1 MVANEGLVSVP
12 TDLPVG
18 TELVGYRIDGVL
30 GRGGMGIV
38 YLAEDLR
45 LKRKVA
51 LKLLSPELAEDERFR
66 ERLIAESEL
75 AASLDH
81 PNIVPIYSA
90 GDAAG
95 GMFISMRYVEG
106 EDLKRLLSKG
116 PLAPEQ
122 ALALVAQVAG
132 ALDAAHARGLVH
144 GDVKPSNVLVTPEA
158 GHEGA
163 DHVYLA
169 DFGLTRR
176 LAEHAVPDGSGQLL
190 GTVDYVAPELI
201 EGREVDGRADL
212 YSLGCVL
219 YECLAGEPPFPH
231 GSDAAVLFAHLDSEP
246 PTLPGLERVLATAL
260 AKSPDD
266 RYRSGREL
274 VVAAREAL
282 GLARPRR
289 VRRRV
294 AIGVVALLAVGA
306 AVLAFVLVGGGG
318 TISPST
324 TGRLIQIDPKR
335 MAVRGT
341 VQLGASPTGVAV
353 GVGRVWMTTYR
364 DASTWSVD
372 PRSLAGVRIAANG
385 GPIGVVVDHGAVYV
399 GDTVGATRIDPAS
412 GAVSGSIAASGGA
425 QAIADGPGGLWVVS
439 GAPPT
444 LERLTGN
451 TQFGSR
457 LVAEGPGP
465 LGSPFDEE
473 HALFNVTGLAVGEG
487 AVWLLGDVGAPR
499 LWRASPATGR
509 IVHTVRLP
517 FPPGG
522 VAAGFGAVW
531 VTAQLGD
538 RVLRIDPRTNR
549 IVSEISVG
557 REPTG
562 VAVGDGSLWVANT
575 LDRSVSRIDP
585 RTDRVVATV
594 SVNASPLKLAVGRR
608 SVWVAADAR

>member
-1 MVANEGLVSVP
+1 VTSSVSS
-12 TDLPVG
+12 DLPIG
-18 TELVGYRIDGVL
+18 SELVGYRIEGVL

-66 ERLIAESEL
+66 ERLLAESEL

-81 PNIVPIYSA
+81 PNIVPIY
-90 GDAAG
+90 AAG
-95 GMFISMRYVEG
+95 EAAGRIFISMRYVEG
-106 EDLKRLLSKG
+106 EDLKRLLRKG
-116 PLAPEQ
+116 PLAAEH

-132 ALDAAHARGLVH
+132 GLDAAHARGLVH

-176 LAEHAVPDGSGQLL
+176 LAERAVPDGSGQLL
-190 GTVDYVAPELI
+190 GTVDYAAPELI

-219 YECLAGEPPFPH
+219 YECLAGEPPFPR

-246 PTLPGLERVLATAL
+246 PTLPGLDRVLATAL

-274 VVAAREAL
+274 VAAAREAL

-289 VRRRV
+289 VRLRV
-294 AIGVVALLAVGA
+294 AGGVVVLAVTA
-306 AVLAFVLVGGGG
+306 AVLALVLVHGGG
-318 TISPST
+318 TISPTT
-324 TGRLIQIDPKR
+324 TGRLIQIDPKT
-335 MAVRGT
+335 MAVRRT
-341 VQLGASPTGVAV
+341 VPFGASPTGVAI
-353 GVGRVWMTTYR
+353 GAGRVWMTTYR
-364 DASTWSVD
+364 DASIWSVD
-372 PRSLAGVRIAANG
+372 PRTLAGVRIAANG
-385 GPIGVVVDHGAVYV
+385 NPIGVVVDHGAIYV
-399 GDTVGATRIDPAS
+399 GDSVGATRIDPAS
-412 GAVSGSIAASGGA
+412 GEVFGSIAAKGGA
-425 QAIADGPGGLWVVS
+425 QAIAGGPGGLWVVS
-439 GAPPT
+439 RAPST
-444 LERLTGN
+444 LERLAGS

-457 LVAEGPGP
+457 LLAEAPGP
-465 LGSPFDEE
+465 LGSPIDEE
-473 HALFNVTGLAVGEG
+473 HALFNATGLAVGEG
-487 AVWLLGDVGAPR
+487 GVWLLGDVGAPR
-499 LWRASPATGR
+499 LWRFSPATGR
-509 IVHTVRLP
+509 LVSTLRLP

-522 VAAGFGAVW
+522 VAAGLGGVW

-549 IVSEISVG
+549 IVNEIAVG

-562 VAVGDGSLWVANT
+562 VAIGDGSLWVANT
-575 LDRSVSRIDP
+575 LDRTVSRIDP
-585 RTDRVVATV
+585 RRDRVVATV
-594 SVNASPLKLAVGRR
+594 PVSASPLRLAVGRR
-608 SVWVAADAR
+608 SVWVAADAH